1 MKFLLDFSPAL
12 IFFGAYFASDI
23 YTATIA
29 LIVSLF
35 VLVLIYRFWEGKWHK
50 THLITACVA
59 LVLGSL
65 TLAIRDPN
73 FIMLKPTAVY
83 LAFALALI
91 GSHWIGQQPILQR
104 LGQKQLQMPD
114 AVWKKVNMARG
125 LFFLFCAVLN
135 LAIAYSFDEATW
147 VKFKTFGFTALMFI
161 FMLAHAPFI
170 GRYLQEPET
179 KTDDKEL
186 KDAVRDHRP

>member
-73 FIMLKPTAVY
+73 FIMLS
-83 LAFALALI
+83 LI
-91 GSHWIGQQPILQR
+91 HI
-104 LGQKQLQMPD
+104 
-114 AVWKKVNMARG
+114 
-125 LFFLFCAVLN
+125 
-135 LAIAYSFDEATW
+135 
-147 VKFKTFGFTALMFI
+147 
-161 FMLAHAPFI
+161 
-170 GRYLQEPET
+170 
-179 KTDDKEL
+179 
-186 KDAVRDHRP
+186 